1 MNDCAL
7 LYVVYSDP
15 IRSHEEAVYVVNNS
29 RKSVSQL
36 FLHLLKSCFSPSSH
50 YCLRDGKQS
59 DRWPGLS
66 QRNRDL
72 HDDHRPRSDT
82 GDRRLRWLYF
92 SQYY

>member
-36 FLHLLKSCFSPSSH
+36 FLHLPFQPLLSSEWEAIGS
-50 YCLRDGKQS
+50 LA
-59 DRWPGLS
+59 W
-66 QRNRDL
+66 
-72 HDDHRPRSDT
+72 T
-82 GDRRLRWLYF
+82 
-92 SQYY
+92 